1 MLRPAESLNL
11 NVIERIRNELR
22 VVVLKIYNN
31 EDLLKQFLMNV

>member
-1 MLRPAESLNL
+1 MLRPAESPNL